1 MVVVALLSAIILG
14 LMAMFNQTQRAF
26 RLGMSQTDVLESG
39 RIGTDMIAREL
50 EQVTPTD
57 LIRTNTSFEDGN
69 LNAVPCFYIET
80 TNASLQ
86 SLPGGTLAGGNP
98 FRTNIIQDLFFMI
111 RQNQTWTGI
120 GYFVRTNQNRN
131 PALPGD
137 IGAVGTLYRFE
148 TNNTVAQFTANPG
161 GMFAAFA
168 RLRSGIA
175 YPNVS
180 KVLDGVVD
188 FRIRPF
194 DTAGWVLSN
203 NPTFYINYPT
213 NLPLAILENNLVVN
227 TAYGLPWTG
236 EAGRYVFYSN
246 AVPAVVELEIG
257 ILEQQTYD
265 KYKSIPISSV
275 QLAYLTNQAAHVHLF
290 RQNVSVRN
298 VDPAAYTQH
307 EF

>member
-1 MVVVALLSAIILG
+1 MSHNLSRVEGRRSRVKTLAGEGRKSKVEGRGEGAFTASNFALRTSHFALPHAFSFIEIMVVVALLSAIILG

-39 RIGTDMIAREL
+39 RIGTDMIAREI

-86 SLPGGTLAGGNP
+86 SLPGGKLAGGNP
-98 FRTNIIQDLFFMI
+98 FRTNVMQDLFFMI

-137 IGAVGTLYRFE
+137 IGAAGTLYRFE
-148 TNNTVAQFTANPG
+148 TNNTVAQFIKNPG
-161 GMFAAFA
+161 GMFAAFVK
-168 RLRSGIA
+168 LRSGIA

-180 KVLDGVVD
+180 KVLDGVVH
-188 FRIRPF
+188 FR
-194 DTAGWVLSN
+194 
-203 NPTFYINYPT
+203 
-213 NLPLAILENNLVVN
+213 
-227 TAYGLPWTG
+227 
-236 EAGRYVFYSN
+236 
-246 AVPAVVELEIG
+246 
-257 ILEQQTYD
+257 
-265 KYKSIPISSV
+265 
-275 QLAYLTNQAAHVHLF
+275 
-290 RQNVSVRN
+290 
-298 VDPAAYTQH
+298 
-307 EF
+307 